1 MKMFKR
7 IILTILVLSSFGL
20 AEDKK
25 AECNNHIEDAYKFI
39 SVDTKESLPQEDR
52 YMILM
57 GAFESLHEAST
68 VCAEKKLEFVLD
80 TATSIDQELTKI
92 EATEREEG
100 DCKSLIMDGLNVT
113 GILDVRLPIEV
124 QSMMLMSALN
134 YFEQATKVCP
144 IPSDDFFSAYKY
156 AYNTSESLEDL
167 ETIHIE
173 TLNLAYLR
181 K

>member
-7 IILTILVLSSFGL
+7 IILTILVLSSFGFG
-20 AEDKK
+20 EDNK
-25 AECNNHIEDAYKFI
+25 AECNKHIEDAYKFI
-39 SVDTKESLPQEDR
+39 SVDTKESLPEEDR

-57 GAFESLHEAST
+57 GAFESLDEAST

-80 TATSIDQELTKI
+80 TATSIDKELTKI

-113 GILDVRLPIEV
+113 LDVSLPIEV

-144 IPSDDFFSAYKY
+144 IPSDDFFSAYNY
-156 AYNTSESLEDL
+156 AYNTSEALEDL
-167 ETIHIE
+167 EPIHIE